1 MLKNYLN
8 FCEDRKKND
17 KYRSLTI
24 DDSYILMNFSTNDYL
39 CLGSK
44 DNKDA
49 IEFGIKIAQ
58 KYGLGSTGSRL
69 LSGNNEF
76 FTNFEKQIATDKKT
90 ECALIFNSGY
100 QANISAISSL
110 CDWQIL
116 ESQAQVFFDKSNHSS
131 LYQGVFLSKAELIR
145 YNHNNLKELESL
157 LEKNKD
163 IKKAKFIVTES
174 IFGMD
179 GDKTDLDK
187 IVNLA
192 IQYDAL
198 LYIDEAH
205 ATGVFGENGY
215 GLANQYTNLYDK
227 IVIMGTFSKAIGTSG
242 AYIASNQTIINYLI
256 NKSPGF
262 IYSTATSPMIIG
274 STYYNWQL
282 IKEKYMI
289 DVRKNLLEKA
299 AFLQKNLKKL
309 SFNTINSNTHI
320 ILIEAKNEKS
330 SLDAKEKLLLK
341 NILVSAIRPPTTPT
355 SRIRIAL
362 NANHTYDDINFL
374 IKNLIEM
381 REFFQQSIHSIH

>member
-1 MLKNYLN
+1 
-8 FCEDRKKND
+8 
-17 KYRSLTI
+17 
-24 DDSYILMNFSTNDYL
+24 
-39 CLGSK
+39 
-44 DNKDA
+44 
-49 IEFGIKIAQ
+49 
-58 KYGLGSTGSRL
+58 
-69 LSGNNEF
+69 
-76 FTNFEKQIATDKKT
+76 
-90 ECALIFNSGY
+90 
-100 QANISAISSL
+100 
-110 CDWQIL
+110 
-116 ESQAQVFFDKSNHSS
+116 
-131 LYQGVFLSKAELIR
+131 
-145 YNHNNLKELESL
+145 
-157 LEKNKD
+157 
-163 IKKAKFIVTES
+163 
-174 IFGMD
+174 MD
-179 GDKTDLDK
+179 GDKSDLDK
-187 IVNLA
+187 IIKLA

-256 NKSPGF
+256 NQSPGF
-262 IYSTATSPMIIG
+262 IYSTAASPMIIG

-299 AFLQKNLKKL
+299 AFLQKNLKNL